1 MTSETRR
8 TTKNQDNRTAMTAM
22 MHHLRLTALLCLLA
36 TATSAWSEARLW
48 VEKDT
53 IYVGEID
60 TSVKH
65 IDLVV
70 TVRNTGNTELRIDK
84 VMTDCLCTTATF
96 DKTAVASGETG
107 TIKVGIDIDTLYTG
121 RSEKSILIFSNAKG
135 IKQKVVLIYDLAS
148 IAARHNRQ
156 KE

>member
-1 MTSETRR
+1 
-8 TTKNQDNRTAMTAM
+8 M

-96 DKTAVASGETG
+96 DKTPVASGETG

-135 IKQKVVLIYDLAS
+135 IKQKVVLIYNLAS
-148 IAARHNRQ
+148 IASRHNRQ

>member
-1 MTSETRR
+1 MTAETRR

-96 DKTAVASGETG
+96 DKTPVASGETG

-135 IKQKVVLIYDLAS
+135 IKQKVVLIYNLAS
-148 IAARHNRQ
+148 IASRNNRQ

>member
-1 MTSETRR
+1 MTAETRR

-96 DKTAVASGETG
+96 DKTPVASGETG
-107 TIKVGIDIDTLYTG
+107 TIKVGIDIETLYTG

-148 IAARHNRQ
+148 IASRHNRQ

>member
-1 MTSETRR
+1 MTAETRR

-96 DKTAVASGETG
+96 DKTPVASGETG

-135 IKQKVVLIYDLAS
+135 IKQKVVLIYNLAS
-148 IAARHNRQ
+148 IASRHNRQ

>member
-8 TTKNQDNRTAMTAM
+8 TTKNQDYRTAM

-96 DKTAVASGETG
+96 DKTPVASGETG
-107 TIKVGIDIDTLYTG
+107 TITVGIDIDTLYTG

-135 IKQKVVLIYDLAS
+135 IKQKVVLTYDLAS
-148 IAARHNRQ
+148 IASRHNRQ

>member
-1 MTSETRR
+1 MTAETRR

-22 MHHLRLTALLCLLA
+22 MHHLRLTALFCLLA

-96 DKTAVASGETG
+96 DKTPVASGETG

-148 IAARHNRQ
+148 IASRHNRQ